1 MNQENGNGIYD
12 SRSDD
17 LHNILEALKIQALS
31 LERLK
36 NKINRIEKTLSKD
49 LTEIRQRL
57 DSMEKELAK
66 R

>member
-1 MNQENGNGIYD
+1 MNQENYD
-12 SRSDD
+12 SRDDD

-36 NKINRIEKTLSKD
+36 NKVSLIEKTLSKD
-49 LTEIRQRL
+49 LAEIRQRI
-57 DSMEKELAK
+57 DDMENESAK

>member
-1 MNQENGNGIYD
+1 MNQDNGNYD

-36 NKINRIEKTLSKD
+36 NKVSRIEKTLSND
-49 LTEIRQRL
+49 LAEIRQRV
-57 DSMEKELAK
+57 DSMETELAK